1 MLTIFLNST
10 LFPTFLINLSSF
22 SLSSYL
28 NKFFFNKFIFLLSSR
43 PNNGANSMYQ
53 LTRKEIIL
61 NKKENTRK
69 LGICYLRSR
78 FYRRITENFEV
89 NRRRACS
96 SSPRRFWIAI
106 RGKNLIVG
114 GRKNRGKR
122 GRGGE
127 TVERT
132 AWWSNKRVADG
143 TSSNDQANGTRKENV
158 NRV

>member
-28 NKFFFNKFIFLLSSR
+28 NKIPSFTLFPTFLINLSSFSLSSYLNKFFFKKFIFLLSSR

-78 FYRRITENFEV
+78 FCRRITENFEV

-132 AWWSNKRVADG
+132 A
-143 TSSNDQANGTRKENV
+143 
-158 NRV
+158 